1 MASAGGFALR
11 RSALRAGAAARCPSP
26 ASARRASS
34 SSAGPSPPLSERVAA
49 LIARARA
56 LAPASVAAAG
66 GIVVVYGTWRIL
78 VSVTESVMS
87 LSFFNVFEYGFVA
100 GAGTVLAVAG
110 AAAYGA
116 RLTRISPDAACRAA
130 LALVLEAP
138 AAERALGTNIRE
150 GPLKAFVAAPAHL
163 TARGGLAW
171 VEPRIQVLFQVVGE
185 FGEAMVTAEAIKH
198 RGALIWTVVALDVLA
213 TAARPAQTI
222 VLRGSE
228 DKLHVRGTLR
238 GLLQQKVAFVP
249 QDREV
254 SEDDLLREQ
263 RALDEAA
270 AAAAAAAKQPLK

>member
-1 MASAGGFALR
+1 MAGAGGFAAR
-11 RSALRAGAAARCPSP
+11 RSALRAGAAERAGAMRSP
-26 ASARRASS
+26 RRLVLVR
-34 SSAGPSPPLSERVAA
+34 PVAA
-49 LIARARA
+49 AVGARGGVGCARA

-66 GIVVVYGTWRIL
+66 GIIVVYGTWRIL

-150 GPLKAFVAAPAHL
+150 GALKAFVAAPAHL

-198 RGALIWTVVALDVLA
+198 RGALTWTVVALDVLA
-213 TAARPAQTI
+213 SAARPAQTI

-228 DKLHVRGTLR
+228 D
-238 GLLQQKVAFVP
+238 
-249 QDREV
+249 
-254 SEDDLLREQ
+254 
-263 RALDEAA
+263 
-270 AAAAAAAKQPLK
+270 